1 MLGFNGKCPAVYP
14 KRQILN
20 FLLEKHKKS
29 PVKHFLE
36 KPILVNFVNLSSV
49 FRPTLASI
57 FRSRLSHILIS
68 NSTQVPSI

>member
-1 MLGFNGKCPAVYP
+1 MKIPEMLGFNGKCPAIYT

-36 KPILVNFVNLSSV
+36 KPVLVNLHFL
-49 FRPTLASI
+49 
-57 FRSRLSHILIS
+57 
-68 NSTQVPSI
+68 